1 MANGS
6 MTSGSIDIRPVRTI
20 PEYRACQ
27 ELQRRAWGIAEEG
40 YLIPIATMVSVQ
52 HAGGLVLGAFANDPA
67 EDAPERLIG
76 FAFAY
81 LGRVAGRWAL
91 YSQLAAVDAAFRDRG
106 VGAALKQAQRA
117 WAREQGLA
125 LVAWSFDPL
134 QAGNANFNLHRLG
147 AFCRTYYVDFFGPR
161 TDALNAGLETDRL
174 LAEWPV
180 VETQHC
186 WLGISLPPHD
196 LVTVDTAPELRWSDT
211 AAAACA
217 PLRIEIPADIADL
230 RARDLERARA
240 WQQAV
245 RAAFQRAFAAGYVA
259 MDVVRDDRAGMRRVF
274 YVLRRPSDPV
284 ALLNVEN
291 GERA

>member
-1 MANGS
+1 
-6 MTSGSIDIRPVRTI
+6 MTSNSIHIRPVRTI
-20 PEYRACQ
+20 AEYRACQ

-40 YLIPIATMVSVQ
+40 YLVPIATMVSVQ
-52 HAGGLVLGAFANDPA
+52 HAGGLVLGAFAGDPV
-67 EDAPERLIG
+67 EEAPDRLIG

-81 LGRVAGRWAL
+81 LGRIAGRWAL
-91 YSQLAAVDAAFRDRG
+91 YSQLAAVDTAFRDQG
-106 VGAALKQAQRA
+106 VGAALKQAQRS

-125 LVAWSFDPL
+125 LVSWSFDPL

-180 VETQHC
+180 VETQRC
-186 WLGISLPPHD
+186 WLGTSLPTRN
-196 LVTVDTAPELRWSDT
+196 LVTGETDPELCWDDA

-217 PLRIEIPADIADL
+217 PLRIEIPADIAAL
-230 RARDLERARA
+230 RARNLEQARA
-240 WQQAV
+240 WQRVV
-245 RAAFQRAFAAGYVA
+245 RAAFLRAFAAGYVA
-259 MDVVRDDRAGMRRVF
+259 MDVVREEHAGARRVF
-274 YVLRRPSDPV
+274 YVLRRPCDPA
-284 ALLNVEN
+284 ALLAAEN